1 MPGKKPRVVVFYG
14 GSASN
19 HDLSTETGQ
28 WVCQYV
34 PREQYDVTPVEI
46 TPEGLW
52 KVPLGSLPRSGSIG
66 RTLQMLSQAVP
77 ALAPDRALERLL
89 HHPVQSIFTLVRGHG
104 GDDGSMHSLGSAL
117 RIPVVGSPHHTCQ
130 RTSDKYLFS
139 NTINDITTTP
149 HTRRFRK
156 GTAVEDVLADIQD
169 EFLPPVFVKPVTEE
183 GSIGIERVETPAE
196 LENAIR
202 KHLTMTDI
210 ILQEYRGGT
219 EIAVTLTED
228 ARGKIIALPP
238 TIIVPQKATFYD
250 HLAKRRAGRV
260 TLHTP
265 TTQDNPVIAEATE
278 IARDVYDELGCK
290 GVATIDMITNDDT
303 VDVLEV
309 NTVPTLSQLT
319 PLQHQLKKAG
329 LHPSTFFDSLIKR
342 SWV

>member
-1 MPGKKPRVVVFYG
+1 MIRKKPRVVVFYG

-46 TPEGLW
+46 TTDGLW

-66 RTLQMLSQAVP
+66 QTLTRLSEAVP
-77 ALAPDRALERLL
+77 ALSPDRALERLL

-117 RIPVVGSPHHTCQ
+117 RIPVVGSPYHTCQ
-130 RTSDKYLFS
+130 RTSDKYLFA

-149 HTRRFRK
+149 YTRRFRK
-156 GTAVEDVLADIQD
+156 GTLVEDVLEDIKD

-183 GSIGIERVETPAE
+183 GSIGIERVETPEE
-196 LENAIR
+196 LEAAIR
-202 KHLTMTDI
+202 RHLAVTDI
-210 ILQEYRGGT
+210 ILQEHRSGT
-219 EIAVTLTED
+219 ELAITLTED
-228 ARGKIIALPP
+228 ARGHIIALPP
-238 TIIVPQKATFYD
+238 TIIVPQKTAFYD

-260 TLHTP
+260 ALHTP
-265 TTQDNPVIAEATE
+265 ATQDNAVIAEATE
-278 IARDVYDELGCK
+278 IARNIYDELGCR
-290 GVATIDMITNDDT
+290 GVATIDMIAEENT

-309 NTVPTLSQLT
+309 NTIPTLSTLT

-329 LHPSTFFDSLIKR
+329 LHPATFFDSLIKR
-342 SWV
+342 SWI